1 MDILVISETK
11 IDESFPITQFLIPG
25 YGTPFRGD
33 RNSQGGGLI
42 IYTRDVIPCKE
53 LKSVKL
59 PSDVEGIFIELNLR
73 RSKWLLIGG
82 YNPKKENIT
91 YYLNHVSKVLDKLI
105 INYEN
110 MILLGDFNTSI
121 IDDTMTDFC
130 QMYNL
135 QNMINEPTCYK
146 NVNNPSAIDLILT
159 NRKTC
164 FHNSMTIEIGLSE
177 HHKMTVT
184 VLKSYFKK
192 KEPIKINYRCYK
204 KYNENLFRIELI
216 NLLQNS
222 YVLDYDEFK
231 KIFMQ
236 VLNIHAPMK
245 KKFIRGNNAPFMN
258 KTLSKAFMHRSKLKN
273 TFNKNPTTENKILYK
288 KQRNWCVALL
298 EKEKKKYYNNLD
310 LKILD
315 DNKTFW
321 QRIKP
326 LFSDKQKSLQ
336 SDITLVEHDV
346 ITSDKKEV
354 AENLNKFF
362 IEAVENLDIET
373 YFAGNMDET
382 LPETLEEIL
391 DKYDNHPSIKKI
403 KENKNKIK

>member
-1 MDILVISETK
+1 MV
-11 IDESFPITQFLIPG
+11 P
-25 YGTPFRGD
+25 PFRAD

-42 IYTRDVIPCKE
+42 IYTRDGIPCKE

-59 PSDVEGIFIELNLR
+59 PSDVEGIFIELNIR
-73 RSKWLLIGG
+73 RSKWFLMGG

-91 YYLNHVSKVLDKLI
+91 YYLNHVSKVLDKHI

-121 IDDTMTDFC
+121 IDDTMTDYC
-130 QMYNL
+130 QMYNV

-164 FHNSMTIEIGLSE
+164 FHNSMTIETGLSD

-222 YVLDYDEFK
+222 CVLDYDEFK

-273 TFNKNPTTENKILYK
+273 TFNKNPTAENKILYK

-326 LFSDKQKSLQ
+326 LL
-336 SDITLVEHDV
+336 
-346 ITSDKKEV
+346 
-354 AENLNKFF
+354 
-362 IEAVENLDIET
+362 
-373 YFAGNMDET
+373 
-382 LPETLEEIL
+382 
-391 DKYDNHPSIKKI
+391 
-403 KENKNKIK
+403 